1 MAGNLTKLDCILMA
15 NDKASSSVLH
25 VRNLT
30 VGCISIVYSKRLAN
44 AGGGRQPFSDRLVPV
59 VVIQIREYPPPRQ
72 QFSDRY
78 SFMWA
83 FFTKIKVVSTV
94 KEYRDEFYV

>member
-59 VVIQIREYPPPRQ
+59 VVIQIREYPPPHDSNFLIDTPLCGLSSQRSKSYQ
-72 QFSDRY
+72 R
-78 SFMWA
+78 
-83 FFTKIKVVSTV
+83 
-94 KEYRDEFYV
+94 